1 MKNIFIIILTILF
14 FQQLST
20 AQCNEDRH
28 STNWYDGW
36 VSCEKEENPNSGLE
50 NSHWIK
56 YNFKAPYKLGKM
68 QIWNVNDPKNLFSG
82 IKDAVIDYSMDGDSW
97 ENLGTFILDQ
107 GTGQG
112 DYNGF
117 EGPDFDG
124 IEAQYVLITAK
135 SSWGNNQCA
144 GLSEV
149 RFEIK
154 TPVATESIE
163 EDEISSVLKT
173 RAFPNPF
180 VYHTNIEVKTRFNE
194 PIYYTMSDAFGRV
207 VIQETKSIHKN
218 IRLNFTKMN
227 LVPGIYFVQLRQ
239 GEMIGNVKISK
250 IK

>member
-1 MKNIFIIILTILF
+1 MKNIILIIISF
-14 FQQLST
+14 FLVRQISF

-36 VSCEKEENPNSGLE
+36 VSCEKDENPNTPLG

-68 QIWNVNDPKNLFSG
+68 HIWNINDPKNLLTG
-82 IKDAVIDYSMDGDSW
+82 IKEAIIDYSMDGDTW
-97 ENLGTFILDQ
+97 TNLGTFILDP
-107 GTGQG
+107 GAGQG

-117 EGPDFDG
+117 EGPDFGG

-154 TPVATESIE
+154 TPTDVETPQEIE
-163 EDEISSVLKT
+163 TASLNV

-180 VYHTNIEVKTRFNE
+180 IYHTNIEVKSNSDE
-194 PIYYTMSDAFGRV
+194 PIFYSITDAFGRE
-207 VIQETKSIHKN
+207 IIPETKSIHKN
-218 IRLNFTKMN
+218 IRLNLTKVN
-227 LVPGIYFVQLRQ
+227 LAIGIYYVKLRQ
-239 GEMIGNVKISK
+239 GNTIGNVKITK